1 MFVCICVGLFINWG
15 NPFDEVN
22 ESNFNPSALLMS
34 LAHHEEDLAWK
45 SPLITDKDVLRL
57 FTSFKSCSKLDKN
70 NSNSLLF
77 WLGEQQITDTII
89 FLLLKKSL
97 LKIMVDLGKAS
108 L

>member
-1 MFVCICVGLFINWG
+1 
-15 NPFDEVN
+15 
-22 ESNFNPSALLMS
+22 MS